1 MPNMRKIT
9 YGEAIREAIDQSM
22 EDDPSVFVIGEGVPD
37 IKSVFGTTKGLAEKY
52 GNRVMD
58 MPLSENGMS
67 GVCIGA
73 ALMGM
78 RPIMVHLRLDFLLLA
93 FDQIVNN
100 AAKWHY
106 MFGGKANVPLVFRAI
121 IGMGWGQGAQH
132 SQNLQAIFAHIPG
145 LKVVMPATPYDAK
158 GLLISSIRDNNPV
171 VFIEHRW
178 LYNTWGHVPEE
189 LYAVPIGKAKMVSS
203 GKDLTIV
210 STSYMTAET
219 LKAINVLEKYG
230 ISAEVIDL
238 RTLKPL
244 DDTLIINS
252 IKKTGK
258 LLAIDSGYYTNGF
271 AGEIITRVS
280 EKAFEFLNAAPQ
292 RITLP
297 DIPTPSTPAL
307 ARYYYPRHINIIQKV
322 CEMLGKPSNEVE
334 KLLESERKKDPK
346 HLDVPDESFSGPF

>member
-1 MPNMRKIT
+1 MPNIRKIT
-9 YGEAIREAIDQSM
+9 YSEAIREAIDQSM
-22 EDDPSVFVIGEGVPD
+22 DDDPSVFVIGEGVPD
-37 IKSVFGTTKGLAEKY
+37 IKSVFGTTKGLAKKY

-58 MPLSENGMS
+58 MPLSENGLS

-106 MFGGKANVPLVFRAI
+106 MFGGQAKVPLVIRAI
-121 IGMGWGQGAQH
+121 TGMGWGQGAQH

-145 LKVVMPATPYDAK
+145 LKVVMPTTPYDAK

-171 VFIEHRW
+171 IFIEHRW

-189 LYAVPIGKAKMVSS
+189 KYAVPLGKANIVKP
-203 GKDLTIV
+203 GKDITIV
-210 STSYMTAET
+210 STSYMNTET
-219 LKAINVLEKYG
+219 LKALNVLEKSG

-244 DDTLIINS
+244 DDTLIVDS
-252 IKKTGK
+252 VKKTGK
-258 LLAIDSGYYTNGF
+258 LLTIDSGYYTGGF
-271 AGEIITRVS
+271 AGEIIARVS
-280 EKAFEFLNAAPQ
+280 EKAFEYLDAPPQ

-307 ARYYYPRHINIIQKV
+307 AKYYYPRHIDIIQKA
-322 CEMLGKPSNEVE
+322 CEMLGKPSDVVE
-334 KLLESERKKDPK
+334 SLLEHERKKDPE

>member
-1 MPNMRKIT
+1 MPNTRKIT
-9 YGEAIREAIDQSM
+9 YAEAIREAIDQCM
-22 EDDPSVFVIGEGVPD
+22 EEDPSVFVIGEGVPD
-37 IKSVFGTTKGLAEKY
+37 PKSVFGTTKELVKKY

-58 MPLSENGMS
+58 MPLSENGLT

-73 ALMGM
+73 SLMGM
-78 RPIMVHLRLDFLLLA
+78 RPIMVHIRLDFLLLA

-100 AAKWHY
+100 AAKWNY
-106 MFGGKANVPLVFRAI
+106 MFGGQAKVPLVIRAI

-145 LKVVMPATPYDAK
+145 LKVVMPSTPYDAK

-171 VFIEHRW
+171 MFIEHRW
-178 LYNTWGHVPEE
+178 LYHTWGQVPEE
-189 LYAVPIGKAKMVSS
+189 NYALPLGKSKLVTS
-203 GKDLTIV
+203 GKDITIV
-210 STSYMTAET
+210 SSSYMATET
-219 LKAINVLEKYG
+219 LKAVNALEKAG

-244 DDTLIINS
+244 DDSLIINS
-252 IKKTGK
+252 VKKTGR
-258 LLAIDSGYYTNGF
+258 LLAVDSGYYTGGF
-271 AGEIITRVS
+271 AGEIIARVS
-280 EKAFEFLNAAPQ
+280 EKAFDYLNNPPQ

-307 ARYYYPRHINIIQKV
+307 AKYYYPRHIDIIQKV
-322 CEMLGKPSNEVE
+322 CEMLAKPSNEIWQ
-334 KLLESERKKDPK
+334 LIESERKKDPV